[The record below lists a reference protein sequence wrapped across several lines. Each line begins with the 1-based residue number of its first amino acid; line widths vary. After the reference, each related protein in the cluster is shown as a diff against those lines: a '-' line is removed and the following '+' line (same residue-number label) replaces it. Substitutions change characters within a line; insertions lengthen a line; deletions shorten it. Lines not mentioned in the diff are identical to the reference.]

1 MLGMTQDAS
10 ARLLQWYQT
19 NARHLPW
26 RDKTDPYSV
35 WVSEIMLQQ
44 TRVET
49 VIDYFRRW
57 MERFPNLQVLASAD
71 RQEVLV
77 LWEGLGYYRR
87 AHNLHQA
94 AKILVEQYGGRMPT
108 SPDELRQLPGIG
120 KYTAAAIAAIA
131 YGQDVIALDGNLRR
145 VIARLID
152 LEVDPRSSKGESL
165 LRSWAE
171 GALPQGKASEFNQA
185 LMDLGATICIPKSPR
200 CQDCPLQTDCL
211 AYANGTQ
218 AERPLKAPR
227 KKTPH
232 YTIAAAVIQDQ
243 DKVLL
248 GLRPETDLLGG
259 LWEFPG
265 GKVEEG
271 ETLLQALKREI
282 EEELAVAVKPGEE
295 IGVYPH
301 AYTHFRITLHAF
313 ETNLQSG
320 EPQPLDHDQV
330 EWVRID
336 QLDKYPMGKV
346 DRLIAEELQRRWKS
360 NEKE

>member
-1 MLGMTQDAS
+1 MYAAAS
-10 ARLLQWYQT
+10 RLLEWYQT
-19 NARHLPW
+19 NARDLPW
-26 RDKTDPYSV
+26 RESIDPYAV

-49 VIDYFRRW
+49 VIDYFTRW
-57 MERFPNLQVLASAD
+57 MARFPTVEDLAASD
-71 RQEVLV
+71 RQEVLA

-87 AHNLHQA
+87 AHNLHNA
-94 AKILVEQYGGRMPT
+94 AQVITEDYSGVLPSDAKA
-108 SPDELRQLPGIG
+108 LRALPGIG
-120 KYTAAAIAAIA
+120 EYTASAIAAIA
-131 YGQDVIALDGNLRR
+131 FGQDVVALDGNLRR

-152 LEVDPRSSKGESL
+152 LEIDPRSAAGDMQ
-165 LRSWAE
+165 LRAWAE
-171 GALPQGKASEFNQA
+171 GALPPGHASEFNQA
-185 LMDLGATICIPKSPR
+185 LMDLGATICLPKLPH
-200 CQDCPLQTDCL
+200 CQDCPLQADCL
-211 AYANGTQ
+211 AFVNGTQ
-218 AERPLKAPR
+218 AERPWRPPR

-232 YTIAAAVIQDQ
+232 YTIAAAVIQEQ

-248 GLRPETDLLGG
+248 GLRPEADLLGG

-282 EEELAVAVKPGEE
+282 EEELAVAVEAVEE

-330 EWVRID
+330 KWARID
-336 QLDKYPMGKV
+336 QLDRYPMGKV
-346 DRLIAEELQRRWKS
+346 DRLIAEEVKRRWMIHTAD
-360 NEKE
+360 